1 VDAHTLTVLEFERI
15 LALVAEFA
23 SSEPGR
29 RAILAR
35 TPLESLPAAALE
47 LERVEEAARL
57 LDPGAGFP
65 FEPVYDVGAALREL
79 AFEGSILQPGALIE
93 LARTLRAARRIKK
106 FFARR
111 DDLPQL
117 QGQSRGLVEER
128 LLEER
133 ILGSFDEDGELAD
146 AASPELRRLR
156 AEYRARR
163 QEIKDRLERILRTL
177 AKNVLTPDPA
187 VTLREGRY
195 VIPVL
200 REAKAILKGIIHDES
215 ASGITIYVEPDAV
228 ISLNNALRETELA
241 VRREELRVLRQ
252 LTHLLRPVALEL
264 SIAFG
269 FLTDLD
275 TLVARARFRT
285 AFGGGGFSF
294 SLDDRIVIR
303 RGRHPLLVASLR
315 ESTPGTPA
323 GENAAREVVP
333 LDLELEPEERTLIV
347 TGPNTGGKTVLL
359 KTVGAAA
366 LMGQT
371 GIPPIAADGTT
382 LPFFDSIFA
391 DIGDEQ
397 SIESS
402 LSTFSSHLRNIVHAL
417 DRADERSLVLLD
429 EIGVG
434 TDPHEGVALAA
445 AVLETLTRRR
455 CRTLS
460 TTHYGELKKL
470 AASVPG
476 MINGALDFDSERIRP
491 RYRFRKGIPG
501 RSYGLLIAR
510 ALGLSEQIMAG
521 ATKFLDRDFLSVQDL
536 TDDLARRA
544 EELERRAAELEG
556 EAAEARHR
564 QAETERTLQEKEA
577 HLEKE
582 FQDQVDRLIRRHKD
596 LLRGVRE
603 RLKRIQEEERQR
615 EILDEARRE
624 LEASRQTL
632 EAVKSSAAPP
642 APEFAVG
649 DEVELARLGLTGDV
663 VEVLPGRGEVVV
675 RSRGKRFQVP
685 VAELVAVQRGPRPQ
699 AARGT
704 VTYAEPDAAPDELDL
719 RGLTAEEI
727 ELPLAQA
734 IDRAVAGNL
743 TWLRVIHGKG
753 GGVLRERVQ
762 ARLAT
767 DPRVRSFRQGLW
779 HEGGSGV
786 TVAEL
791 G

>member
-1 VDAHTLTVLEFERI
+1 MDAHTLAVLEFERM
-15 LALVAEFA
+15 LALVAEYAAFE
-23 SSEPGR
+23 SGR
-29 RAILAR
+29 RAVRAR
-35 TPLESLPAAALE
+35 APLPSVAAAALE

-57 LDPGAGFP
+57 LDPGEGFP
-65 FEPVYDVGAALREL
+65 FEPVYDVEAALREL
-79 AFEGSILQPGALIE
+79 AVEGSVLQPQGLIE
-93 LARTLRAARRIKK
+93 LARTLRSARRVKK

-117 QGQSRGLVEER
+117 QGESRTLIEER

-133 ILGSFDEDGELAD
+133 VLGSFDEDGELAD

-156 AEYRARR
+156 ADYRARR
-163 QEIKDRLERILRTL
+163 KEIKDHLERILRSL
-177 AKNVLTPDPA
+177 PRGVLTPDPA

-200 REAKAILKGIIHDES
+200 REAKTVLKGIIHDES

-228 ISLNNALRETELA
+228 IPLNNSLRETELA

-252 LTHLLRPVALEL
+252 LTHLLRPVEIGLGM
-264 SIAFG
+264 AFA
-269 FLTDLD
+269 FLTELD
-275 TLVARARFRT
+275 SLFARARFRT
-285 AFGGGGFSF
+285 AFGGGRFTF
-294 SLDDRIVIR
+294 NHEDRIVVR

-315 ESTPGTPA
+315 ETG
-323 GENAAREVVP
+323 GEVVP
-333 LDLELEPEERTLIV
+333 LDLELEPDERTLLV

-366 LMGQT
+366 LLAQA
-371 GIPPIAADGTT
+371 GIPPLVDDGTT
-382 LPFFDSIFA
+382 LPFFESIFA

-402 LSTFSSHLRNIVHAL
+402 LSTFSSHLRNIVRAL
-417 DRADERSLVLLD
+417 EQADETSLVLLD

-455 CRTLS
+455 SRTLS

-470 AASVPG
+470 AASLPG
-476 MINGALDFDSERIRP
+476 MINGALDFDSDRIQP

-510 ALGLSEQIMAG
+510 ALGLSE
-521 ATKFLDRDFLSVQDL
+521 ATIAEATRFLDRDFLAVQDL
-536 TDDLARRA
+536 TDDLARQAEALDARA
-544 EELERRAAELEG
+544 AQLEQEAAAERRRL
-556 EAAEARHR
+556 AEA
-564 QAETERTLQEKEA
+564 ERVLQEKGA
-577 HLEKE
+577 HQEKE
-582 FQDQVDRLIRRHKD
+582 FQDQVERLIRRHRD
-596 LLRGVRE
+596 VLRGVRE
-603 RLKRIQEEERQR
+603 RLKRIHEQERQR
-615 EILDEARRE
+615 EVLEDARRE
-624 LEASRQTL
+624 LEESRQTL
-632 EAVKSSAAPP
+632 EVVRTSAAPP
-642 APEFAVG
+642 PPEFAVG
-649 DEVELARLGLTGDV
+649 DEVELARLGITGDV

-685 VAELVAVQRGPRPQ
+685 AAELVALPRSAPT

-704 VTYAEPDAAPDELDL
+704 VTYAEPEAASDELDL

-727 ELPLAQA
+727 DLPLSRAV
-734 IDRAVAGNL
+734 DRAVAANL
-743 TWLRVIHGKG
+743 ARLRVIHGKG
-753 GGVLRERVQ
+753 GGVLRDRVQ
-762 ARLAT
+762 ARLAA
-767 DPRVRSFRQGLW
+767 DPRVRSFRLGLW

-791 G
+791 A